1 LALKSGG
8 RLVGGYPW
16 LRRGLCFRC
25 GREIGGFLR
34 PQAWRCVACLH
45 LYCEGCAKKKV
56 GVIFKKPT
64 CPECKIELR
73 DG

>member
-1 LALKSGG
+1 LALKS
-8 RLVGGYPW
+8 RRRVIGGYQW

-25 GREIGGFLR
+25 GREIGGFFR
-34 PQAWRCVACLH
+34 PPAWRCAVCQH

-56 GVIFKKPT
+56 GLIFKKPT